1 MTTIITKTITK
12 ICIPLVI
19 LFSISLLL
27 AGHNNPGG
35 GFIGGVMF
43 ASVIAFAY
51 VVFGLRYIKTFF
63 NPDWAKWF
71 GFGLTL
77 ASLTAFSAMMFGH
90 NFFRSA
96 VEFVH
101 LPLFGEIELVSA
113 GLFDIGVYF
122 VVIGSLLFIFKNV
135 GDDNE

>member
-1 MTTIITKTITK
+1 MTTIITKTVTK
-12 ICIPLVI
+12 ICIPLII

-43 ASVIAFAY
+43 VAVIALTY
-51 VVFGLRYIKTFF
+51 VVFGLKKMKTVFD
-63 NPDWAKWF
+63 PHWEKWF
-71 GFGLTL
+71 AFGLIL
-77 ASLTAFSAMMFGH
+77 ASITAFTPMIYGH

-96 VEFVH
+96 VHFVD

-135 GDDNE
+135 GDDE

>member
-1 MTTIITKTITK
+1 MTTTITKTVTK
-12 ICIPLVI
+12 ICLPLVI

-43 ASVIAFAY
+43 ASVIALTY
-51 VVFGLRYIKTFF
+51 VVFGLDYIKSFF
-63 NPDWAKWF
+63 DPDWGKWF
-71 GFGLTL
+71 AFGLIL
-77 ASLTAFSAMMFGH
+77 ASLTAFAAIPFGY

-101 LPLFGEIELVSA
+101 LPFFGEVELVSA

-135 GDDNE
+135 GDDE

>member
-1 MTTIITKTITK
+1 MTTLITKTITK
-12 ICIPLVI
+12 ICLPLVI

-43 ASVIAFAY
+43 ASVIALTY
-51 VVFGLRYIKTFF
+51 VAFGLDYMKSFF
-63 NPDWAKWF
+63 NPDWGNWF
-71 GFGLTL
+71 GFGLLL
-77 ASLTAFSAMMFGH
+77 AALTAFSAIAFSH

-101 LPLFGEIELVSA
+101 LPFFGEIELVSA

-122 VVIGSLLFIFKNV
+122 VVIGGLLSIFKNV
-135 GDDNE
+135 GDDE

>member
-1 MTTIITKTITK
+1 MTTLITKTITK
-12 ICIPLVI
+12 ICVPLVI

-43 ASVIAFAY
+43 ASIIGLLY
-51 VVFGLRYIKTFF
+51 VVFGLEHIKTFF

-71 GFGLTL
+71 AFGLL
-77 ASLTAFSAMMFGH
+77 LSCVTAFGAMFVGH

-101 LPLFGEIELVSA
+101 LPFIGELELVSA
-113 GLFDIGVYF
+113 ALFDLGVYF
-122 VVIGSLLFIFKNV
+122 VVIGSLLFIFKSV
-135 GDDNE
+135 GDDK

>member
-1 MTTIITKTITK
+1 MTTVITKTVTK
-12 ICIPLVI
+12 ICLPLVI

-43 ASVIAFAY
+43 AAVIALTY
-51 VVFGLRYIKTFF
+51 VVFGLKYMKSFF
-63 NPDWAKWF
+63 NPDWGNWF
-71 GFGLTL
+71 AFGLLL
-77 ASLTAFSAMMFGH
+77 ASLTAFAALPFGH
-90 NFFRSA
+90 NFFRSGIM
-96 VEFVH
+96 FLH
-101 LPLFGEIELVSA
+101 LPFFGEVELVSA

-135 GDDNE
+135 GDDR

>member
-1 MTTIITKTITK
+1 MTTLITKTITK
-12 ICIPLVI
+12 VCVPLVI

-43 ASVIAFAY
+43 ASITALLY
-51 VVFGLRYIKTFF
+51 VVFGLRYTTSFF
-63 NPDWAKWF
+63 NPDWGRWF
-71 GFGLTL
+71 AFGLLL
-77 ASLTAFSAMMFGH
+77 ACITAFGAITVGH

-96 VEFVH
+96 VEFIHV
-101 LPLFGEIELVSA
+101 PLIGEVELVSA
-113 GLFDIGVYF
+113 ALFDVGVYF

-135 GDDNE
+135 GED

>member
-1 MTTIITKTITK
+1 MTTLITKTITK
-12 ICIPLVI
+12 ICVPLVI

-43 ASVIAFAY
+43 ASIIGLLY
-51 VVFGLRYIKTFF
+51 VVFGLEQIKEFF

-71 GFGLTL
+71 AFGLL
-77 ASLTAFSAMMFGH
+77 LSCVTAFGAMFVGH

-96 VEFVH
+96 VKFVH
-101 LPLFGEIELVSA
+101 LPFIGELELVSA
-113 GLFDIGVYF
+113 ALFDLGVYF
-122 VVIGSLLFIFKNV
+122 VVIGSLLFIFKSV
-135 GDDNE
+135 GDDR

>member
-1 MTTIITKTITK
+1 MTTLITKTITK
-12 ICIPLVI
+12 ICVPLVI

-43 ASVIAFAY
+43 ASIIGLLY
-51 VVFGLRYIKTFF
+51 VVFGLEYIKTFF

-71 GFGLTL
+71 AFGLL
-77 ASLTAFSAMMFGH
+77 LSCITAFGAMFVGH

-101 LPLFGEIELVSA
+101 LPLIGEIELVSA
-113 GLFDIGVYF
+113 GLFDVGVYF
-122 VVIGSLLFIFKNV
+122 VVIGSLLFIFKSV
-135 GDDNE
+135 GDDR

>member
-1 MTTIITKTITK
+1 
-12 ICIPLVI
+12 
-19 LFSISLLL
+19 
-27 AGHNNPGG
+27 
-35 GFIGGVMF
+35 
-43 ASVIAFAY
+43 
-51 VVFGLRYIKTFF
+51 
-63 NPDWAKWF
+63 
-71 GFGLTL
+71 
-77 ASLTAFSAMMFGH
+77 
-90 NFFRSA
+90 

>member
-1 MTTIITKTITK
+1 MTTVITKMITRV
-12 ICIPLVI
+12 CLPLAI

-43 ASVIAFAY
+43 VAVVALTY
-51 VVFGLRYIKTFF
+51 VVYGIKEIKKSF
-63 NPDWAKWF
+63 NLDWGKWF
-71 GFGLTL
+71 GFGLTIS
-77 ASLTAFSAMMFGH
+77 ALTAFSAIPFGH

-96 VEFVH
+96 VEFINIPFV
-101 LPLFGEIELVSA
+101 GEIGLVSA

-122 VVIGSLLFIFKNV
+122 VVIGSLLTIFQMV
-135 GDDNE
+135 GEDK

>member
-1 MTTIITKTITK
+1 MTTTITKTVTR
-12 ICIPLVI
+12 ICLPLVI

-43 ASVIAFAY
+43 ASVIALTY
-51 VVFGLRYIKTFF
+51 VVYGLDHIKSFF
-63 NPDWAKWF
+63 DPDWGNWF
-71 GFGLTL
+71 GFGLLL
-77 ASLTAFSAMMFGH
+77 ASFTAFAAIPFGH

-96 VEFVH
+96 VEFLH
-101 LPLFGEIELVSA
+101 LPFFGEIELVSA

-122 VVIGSLLFIFKNV
+122 VVIGSLLFIFKSV
-135 GDDNE
+135 GDDR

>member
-1 MTTIITKTITK
+1 MTTLITKTITK
-12 ICIPLVI
+12 ICVPLVI

-43 ASVIAFAY
+43 ASIIGLLY
-51 VVFGLRYIKTFF
+51 VVFGLEQIKEFF

-71 GFGLTL
+71 AFGLL
-77 ASLTAFSAMMFGH
+77 LSCVTAFGAMFVGH

-101 LPLFGEIELVSA
+101 LPFIGELELVSA
-113 GLFDIGVYF
+113 ALFDLGVYF
-122 VVIGSLLFIFKNV
+122 VVIGSLLFIFKSV
-135 GDDNE
+135 GDDR

>member
-1 MTTIITKTITK
+1 MTTVITKMVTR
-12 ICIPLVI
+12 ICLPLVI

-43 ASVIAFAY
+43 ASIVALAY
-51 VVFGLRYIKTFF
+51 VAYGLEEIKKSFHP
-63 NPDWAKWF
+63 NWGEWF
-71 GFGLTL
+71 GFGLVI
-77 ASLTAFSAMMFGH
+77 AAFTAFAALPFGH

-101 LPLFGEIELVSA
+101 IPFVGEIELVSA

-122 VVIGSLLFIFKNV
+122 VVIGSLLSIFQMV
-135 GDDNE
+135 GEDK

>member
-1 MTTIITKTITK
+1 MTTVITKMVTR
-12 ICIPLVI
+12 ICLPLTI

-43 ASVIAFAY
+43 VAVVALTY
-51 VVFGLRYIKTFF
+51 VVYGIKEIKKSF
-63 NPDWAKWF
+63 NPDWGKWF
-71 GFGLTL
+71 GFGLTIS
-77 ASLTAFSAMMFGH
+77 ALTAFAALPFGH

-96 VEFVH
+96 VEFIHIPVV
-101 LPLFGEIELVSA
+101 GEIELVSA

-122 VVIGSLLFIFKNV
+122 VVIGSLLTIFQMV
-135 GDDNE
+135 GEDK